1 MKKKEKEE
9 RKCSFLT
16 QKIAFCHVYEWGD
29 KYLKSN
35 RKEQKDDNRLEE
47 RKEALIF

>member
-16 QKIAFCHVYEWGD
+16 QKIAFCHVYE
-29 KYLKSN
+29 
-35 RKEQKDDNRLEE
+35 
-47 RKEALIF
+47 